1 MHARSTADTEVFAFP
16 ERGHESAPRKT
27 LIIACGAVAREL
39 LEVTRANQLTH
50 MDVICLPASWHMT
63 PHKIPDG
70 MRQKIRENRAAYDEI
85 LCLYGDCGTGGKL
98 DEVLEEEGVVRI
110 EGDHCY
116 AFFAGVEQFKALHE
130 EEGGTFY
137 LTDFLVRHLDQFII
151 RNLGLD
157 LYPELLP
164 DYFGN
169 FTRALYLAQIPDPV
183 LEQKARLA
191 AERLGLHFE
200 MRITGLYGIDRFL
213 TRSIPIVSAG

>member
-1 MHARSTADTEVFAFP
+1 M
-16 ERGHESAPRKT
+16 
-27 LIIACGAVAREL
+27 
-39 LEVTRANQLTH
+39 NQLTDI
-50 MDVICLPASWHMT
+50 DVTCLPASWHMT
-63 PHKIPDG
+63 PQKIPEG
-70 MRQKIRENRAAYDEI
+70 MRQKIKENRSSYDEI

-98 DEVLEEEGVVRI
+98 DEVLEEEGVARI

-130 EEGGTFY
+130 AEGGTFY
-137 LTDFLVRHLDQFII
+137 LTDFLVRHFDQFII

-183 LEQKARLA
+183 LEKKARLA
-191 AERLGLHFE
+191 AERLGLRFE
-200 MRITGLYGIDRFL
+200 MRTTGLQGIDSFL
-213 TRSIPIVSAG
+213 TRRIPIASAS

>member
-1 MHARSTADTEVFAFP
+1 MHTHNTAHAESSNPP
-16 ERGHESAPRKT
+16 ERGRKPRKKKT
-27 LIIACGAVAREL
+27 LVIACGAVAREL
-39 LEVTRANQLTH
+39 LEVTRMNQLTDI
-50 MDVICLPASWHMT
+50 DVTCLPASWHMT
-63 PHKIPDG
+63 PQKIPEG
-70 MRQKIRENRAAYDEI
+70 MRQKIKENRSSYDEI

-98 DEVLEEEGVVRI
+98 DEVLEEEGVARI

-130 EEGGTFY
+130 AEGGTFY
-137 LTDFLVRHLDQFII
+137 LTDFLVRHFDQFII

-183 LEQKARLA
+183 LEKKARLA
-191 AERLGLHFE
+191 AERLGLRFE
-200 MRITGLYGIDRFL
+200 MRTTGLQGIDSFL
-213 TRSIPIVSAG
+213 TRRIPIASAS